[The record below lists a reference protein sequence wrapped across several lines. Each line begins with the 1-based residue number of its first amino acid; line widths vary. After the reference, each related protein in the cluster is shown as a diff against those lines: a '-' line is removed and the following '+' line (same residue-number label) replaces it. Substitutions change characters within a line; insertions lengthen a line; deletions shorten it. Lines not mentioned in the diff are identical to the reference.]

1 VNVHVL
7 LPHGEHPYNA
17 FNLSGLSGVDVADG
31 NAEDDEVLGDGNTA
45 LVDEGVGD
53 EVLEDGNTDEGVGDE
68 VLEDG
73 DTVLVGEGVLEGWVA
88 TGVMLADVAVAVQR
102 KF

>member
-17 FNLSGLSGVDVADG
+17 FSLSGSSGVDVDVADG

-45 LVDEGVGD
+45 LVGEG
-53 EVLEDGNTDEGVGDE
+53 
-68 VLEDG
+68 
-73 DTVLVGEGVLEGWVA
+73 VGEGVLEGWVA
-88 TGVMLADVAVAVQR
+88 TGVMLADVAVALQR

>member
-17 FNLSGLSGVDVADG
+17 FSVDVDVADG
-31 NAEDDEVLGDGNTA
+31 NAEDDDVLGDGNTA
-45 LVDEGVGD
+45 LVGEG
-53 EVLEDGNTDEGVGDE
+53 
-68 VLEDG
+68 
-73 DTVLVGEGVLEGWVA
+73 VGEGVLEGWVA
-88 TGVMLADVAVAVQR
+88 TGVMLADVAVALQR

>member
-1 VNVHVL
+1 MVNVHVL

-17 FNLSGLSGVDVADG
+17 FNLSGSSDVDVADG

-45 LVDEGVGD
+45 LVDEGV
-53 EVLEDGNTDEGVGDE
+53 
-68 VLEDG
+68 
-73 DTVLVGEGVLEGWVA
+73 LEGRVA
-88 TGVMLADVAVAVQR
+88 TGVMLADVAVALQR